1 MVSSASFSK
10 LIPTVI
16 ILAII
21 SRKTPIII
29 FVIEEVIEGIKNA
42 NCEASVEYM

>member
-21 SRKTPIII
+21 SRKSPRIIL
-29 FVIEEVIEGIKNA
+29 VMEEVVEGIKKA
-42 NCEASVEYM
+42 SCELPVAYW